1 MKRLGLMASLLLAT
15 TVQGQELTAAEQF
28 FNHLSGLC
36 GKAYSG
42 ELIKGGSS
50 GDGFTGQPLVM
61 HVRQCSKTEIRIPL
75 HVGED
80 RSRTWVISK
89 TADGL
94 RLKHDHRHQDGSE
107 DAVTHYGGDSR
118 SPGTESWQS
127 FPVDEFS
134 IANFKQH
141 GLAQS
146 VTNVWH
152 LGLDQQNF
160 SYRLTREKR
169 DFLLQFN
176 LSNEVTPPP
185 APWGH

>member
-1 MKRLGLMASLLLAT
+1 MKRWGLMAALLLAT
-15 TVQGQELTAAEQF
+15 SVQGQELTAAEQF
-28 FNHLSGLC
+28 FNRLSGLC

-42 ELIKGGSS
+42 ELIKGGSV
-50 GDGFTGQPLVM
+50 GDGFMGQPLVM

-107 DAVTHYGGDSR
+107 DAVTQYGGDSR
-118 SPGTESWQS
+118 SPGSEFWQS

-152 LGLDQQNF
+152 LGLEQQHFN
-160 SYRLTREKR
+160 YRLTREKR

-176 LSNEVTPPP
+176 LSNEVKPPP